1 MFVAQYCK
9 DGFLVQVYVEN
20 GKRVDTMIPLHQK
33 GEYVD
38 PLSLYFKK
46 WGVINENKKRNDANS
61 KTIFEEKE

>member
-20 GKRVDTMIPLHQK
+20 GKRTDTMIPLHQK

-38 PLSLYFKK
+38 PLSLYFK
-46 WGVINENKKRNDANS
+46 ENIKNDDS
-61 KTIFEEKE
+61 R

>member
-1 MFVAQYCK
+1 
-9 DGFLVQVYVEN
+9 
-20 GKRVDTMIPLHQK
+20 MIPLHQK

>member
-20 GKRVDTMIPLHQK
+20 GKRIDTMIPLQQK